1 MFLCDYLS
9 MPHPR
14 GEEKAMRVLRHFPV
28 TDAQRARDLL
38 SAASRQRVL
47 ADMREV
53 AACVLC
59 AAAGAGAVL
68 LLQLVWGAA

>member
-1 MFLCDYLS
+1 M
-9 MPHPR
+9 MP
-14 GEEKAMRVLRHFPV
+14 VRHYDIS
-28 TDAQRARDLL
+28 DAQRARDLL

-47 ADMREV
+47 ADMREA

-59 AAAGAGAVL
+59 AAAGAVAVL